1 MLFNLPNNYVL
12 LFQTYFLT
20 PSCFFKLQDENP
32 DEDMNQANSEENIA
46 EERPEENIPENQF
59 EVPEAEEFNIPDSIH
74 DEVQRIEEN
83 LAASGNGRQNLFN
96 WMPYTKGTHP

>member
-1 MLFNLPNNYVL
+1 M
-12 LFQTYFLT
+12 FQTYSLT